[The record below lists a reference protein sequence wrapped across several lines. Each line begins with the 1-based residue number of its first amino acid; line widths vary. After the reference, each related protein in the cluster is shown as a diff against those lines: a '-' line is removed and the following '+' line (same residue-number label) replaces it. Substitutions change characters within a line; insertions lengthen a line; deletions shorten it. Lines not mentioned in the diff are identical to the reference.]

1 MALLEVQNLS
11 VELLTRHGIVRA
23 VNGVDFEVDTGEI
36 LGLVGESGCGKTITC
51 RAILGLLPRPA
62 GRITGG
68 RILYRGKDLLTLPKA
83 EMRSLRGSDI
93 CIIPQDPNTS
103 LNPVFTTGA
112 QLAESLRQHLRL
124 AGRALRQRSTELFRQ
139 VKIPAAEERLK
150 NYPHEMSG
158 GMRQRT
164 VGAIAM
170 SGEPRLILAD
180 EPTTSL
186 DATIQSQYLDLMLD
200 LQEKTGVAILFVT
213 HDFGI
218 VGKVCDRVAVMYAG
232 QIVEQGTTI
241 EVFEK
246 PAHPYTRGL
255 LASVPPL
262 ERRTSR
268 LGAIPGEPPALNST
282 LVGCPFAPR
291 CGVVEPRCH
300 DQAPP
305 RIEVSSGH
313 YADCWKLVT

>member
-1 MALLEVQNLS
+1 
-11 VELLTRHGIVRA
+11 
-23 VNGVDFEVDTGEI
+23 
-36 LGLVGESGCGKTITC
+36 
-51 RAILGLLPRPA
+51 
-62 GRITGG
+62 
-68 RILYRGKDLLTLPKA
+68 
-83 EMRSLRGSDI
+83 
-93 CIIPQDPNTS
+93 
-103 LNPVFTTGA
+103 
-112 QLAESLRQHLRL
+112 
-124 AGRALRQRSTELFRQ
+124 
-139 VKIPAAEERLK
+139 
-150 NYPHEMSG
+150 
-158 GMRQRT
+158 MRQRA

-186 DATIQSQYLDLMLD
+186 DATIQSEYLDLLLD
-200 LQEKTGVAILFVT
+200 LQENTGVAILFVT

-232 QIVEQGTTI
+232 RIVEQGTTI
-241 EVFEK
+241 EVFEN
-246 PAHPYTRGL
+246 PAHPYTQGL

-268 LGAIPGEPPALNST
+268 LSAVPGEPPALNSA

-291 CGVVEPRCH
+291 CAVVEPRCH

-313 YADCWKLVT
+313 YTDCWKHVT